1 MGTDEKGYGSIYG
14 QTWWGS
20 GDAFTNTIGWGAAM
34 FYILDPAQLRNR
46 VESDGGEVEAFECV
60 SKVLRRFPQ
69 ADRGRQLM
77 DAYETRVETAGGDT
91 EARTCT
97 INELNEL
104 I

>member
-1 MGTDEKGYGSIYG
+1 MGNGYGAIYG
-14 QTWWGS
+14 STWWGS
-20 GDAFTNTIGWGAAM
+20 QNTIDFNEISYYIYAVDQLKTRALADGAVMEGFGCAAEEIRI
-34 FYILDPAQLRNR
+34 Y
-46 VESDGGEVEAFECV
+46 
-60 SKVLRRFPQ
+60 PQ

-77 DAYETRVETAGGDT
+77 DAYDLRVEGDSGST

>member
-1 MGTDEKGYGSIYG
+1 MASDEKGYGSIYG
-14 QTWWGS
+14 STWWGS
-20 GDAFTNTIGWGAAM
+20 GDAFTNTIGWGSAM

-46 VESDGGEVEAFECV
+46 VELDGGVVEAFECV
-60 SKVLRRFPQ
+60 SKSLRRFPQ
-69 ADRGRQLM
+69 ANRGRQLM

>member
-1 MGTDEKGYGSIYG
+1 MSWGAIYGS
-14 QTWWGS
+14 TWWGS
-20 GDAFTNTIGWGAAM
+20 QNSINFNEISYYIYAVDQLKTRALADGAVM
-34 FYILDPAQLRNR
+34 
-46 VESDGGEVEAFECV
+46 EAFGCAAEDI
-60 SKVLRRFPQ
+60 RQYPQ

-77 DAYETRVETAGGDT
+77 DAYDVRVVAAGGDT